1 MAFQFPDPNFTSEFT
16 GANGITYSWDA
27 PDGKWVI
34 KRYAADFDDRYVNE
48 EGGDTMEGQ
57 LVINGPRKAGDDPD
71 NPDLVSSVKVLSI
84 DNAQNS
90 SLQLRHSGN
99 AKVYIGDADVS
110 IASDIKFNR
119 AAGSIVKTSDADVL
133 SIAGEEVSY
142 TGKIENDE
150 NLVTKKYVDDAD
162 EVLRQDI
169 IELEEEIN
177 AIAPSIEYGTWEWQ
191 NPYLDNATRPPEPG
205 TFFLVD
211 ATTTPGSPV
220 VVTEYAK
227 ATRIVIHDD
236 EFVPPGDL
244 DPVDNHTWEDA
255 SAGKLIQLFDA
266 ADPDFLLGRI
276 LSKNKDADYVH
287 IDVLV
292 LQSAGVPNDNPD
304 PTTGRYLTRINVF
317 EEPTG
322 GDATEFVK
330 KRGDTMTGD
339 LIINRSTESDDIAA
353 GLKLKGDRPNKTDS
367 AATITF
373 ENAQSSQIGYL
384 TYRAFQ
390 TEDPWFKFN
399 QDVDLGNKG
408 LHSVDHIRMKPG
420 GSIGSGTN
428 SRILVRAGSSSAAAT
443 QIQRPGDGIRTFS
456 IRGKVK
462 GSSTVQDIFWA
473 YGNNGTTGDAINYT
487 GLTTNDNH
495 IATKKYVDSKMPTY
509 KITKSNG
516 NYYVE

>member
-1 MAFQFPDPNFTSEFT
+1 MAFQFPDPNVTTEFT
-16 GANGITYSWDA
+16 GDNGITYSWDA
-27 PDGKWVI
+27 VDGKWVI

-99 AKVYIGDADVS
+99 AKIYIGDTDVS

-119 AAGSIVKTSDADVL
+119 ATGSIVKTNDADVL

-162 EVLRQDI
+162 EGLRQDI

-177 AIAPSIEYGTWEWQ
+177 AIAPSIEYGTWKYEEP
-191 NPYLDNATRPPEPG
+191 NDGNIGRPPQPG
-205 TFFLVD
+205 TFYLISNS
-211 ATTTPGSPV
+211 AITNEYIQTTAIKIHND
-220 VVTEYAK
+220 EYVA
-227 ATRIVIHDD
+227 
-236 EFVPPGDL
+236 PGDQ
-244 DPVDNHTWEDA
+244 DPVDNHTWADA
-255 SAGKLIQLFDA
+255 NVGDLIQLFDA
-266 ADPDFLLGRI
+266 ADPDFFLGRI
-276 LSKNKDADYVH
+276 TAKNVDDIGEFVTLT
-287 IDVLV
+287 VQR
-292 LQSAGVPNDNPD
+292 LQSAGTPDDNPD
-304 PTTGRYLTRINVF
+304 PVTGEFLTRINIF

-495 IATKKYVDSKMPTY
+495 IATKKYVDSKMPQYT
-509 KITKSNG
+509 ITKSNG
-516 NYYVE
+516 NYYVQ